1 MLKRIKNNSSQR
13 GEQAQMLVDAHES
26 HAEYDTLENT
36 ESSCE
41 KKDREGESEHSKEEY
56 VPKIVDKLKLKWV
69 KYPTPATSVSR
80 RKMKKTKRALAEIRA
95 AESLS
100 GTLDAV
106 LEAVK
111 KHKSAWPFLTP
122 VDGKV
127 VANYYDLVKFPM
139 GAYRAFALFKGGS

>member
-1 MLKRIKNNSSQR
+1 MGTGVSKNKVGERDWEHKGSQ
-13 GEQAQMLVDAHES
+13 EVS
-26 HAEYDTLENT
+26 
-36 ESSCE
+36 
-41 KKDREGESEHSKEEY
+41 KKVNKF
-56 VPKIVDKLKLKWV
+56 KFKWD
-69 KYPTPATSVSR
+69 TPATSVSR
-80 RKMKKTKRALAEIRA
+80 KKLQKTKRALAEIRA

-100 GTLDAV
+100 GTLGAV

-139 GAYRAFALFKGGS
+139 GAYRAFALFKVGS